1 MGANNRAARL
11 LNIKFTPAAVA
22 GEDGDRRLAQLIKS
36 WRDLKL
42 WHVQFNVIDQET
54 LLDAQAH
61 PDQYRSL
68 IVRVAGYSAY
78 FVNLSD
84 ELQNDIISRTS
95 NESVA

>member
-1 MGANNRAARL
+1 MNL
-11 LNIKFTPAAVA
+11 KFTPAAVA
-22 GEDGDRRLAQLIKS
+22 GEAGSKRLAELIRC

-54 LLDAQAH
+54 LLDAKAH
-61 PDQYRSL
+61 PENYRGL

-95 NESVA
+95 NTEVA